1 MPRFNG
7 MGPAGMGP
15 MTGRGMGYCGTG
27 LRRGRFGGAGFG
39 RGFGFGAGGYG
50 AGYGFDRFSYPA
62 GPVVEA
68 DEREYMRRRAEALES
83 ELAETR
89 RVLDEMGKAEK
100 E

>member
-1 MPRFNG
+1 MWYRNAQRP
-7 MGPAGMGP
+7 
-15 MTGRGMGYCGTG
+15 
-27 LRRGRFGGAGFG
+27 LWRRRVR
-39 RGFGFGAGGYG
+39 RGFGFGQGFGYG
-50 AGYGFDRFSYPA
+50 AGFDRFGYPA

-89 RVLDEMGKAEK
+89 RVMDEMGKAEK